1 MCVPAAQ
8 FWCSSELPV
17 GPGWS
22 TSCSPFPQ
30 RVGLQACVYVDHNS
44 ARSTCASVT
53 KENCSS
59 TALLEQS
66 WKIMHF
72 QCRKNGKREWMAEK
86 KSTQNCDL
94 DCKWD
99 STSRLTKKVNKRS
112 VQQPVW
118 VQVVLILQFK
128 SVCVCFGEEQVT
140 SQVKSSG
147 LSTPSWD
154 RTCCFPLLHHSVLW
168 SSLFNPCIA
177 A

>member
-59 TALLEQS
+59 TALLNQS

-128 SVCVCFGEEQVT
+128 SVCVCVLEKNKWPHRWRVQAFQHLPEIEHAAFPVSIIQSFGPPY
-140 SQVKSSG
+140 
-147 LSTPSWD
+147 STP
-154 RTCCFPLLHHSVLW
+154 
-168 SSLFNPCIA
+168 A
-177 A
+177 